1 MILTVPTTPT
11 LVPDASLRVN
21 GRGDGVRVQIV
32 LHRRDAKVSD
42 AALYV
47 ANTVNSNCTPLIRPT
62 VVRNRPV
69 SPSKATT
76 QDRASATPSI
86 NKART
91 PAMAVEKASFTNVNS
106 T

>member
-1 MILTVPTTPT
+1 M
-11 LVPDASLRVN
+11 ACRW
-21 GRGDGVRVQIV
+21 GRRGVQIV
-32 LHRRDAKVSD
+32 RHRRDARVSD

-47 ANTVNSNCTPLIRPT
+47 ANTVNSNCTPLMRPT
-62 VVRNRPV
+62 VVRNRGA

-86 NKART
+86 NKAST
-91 PAMAVEKASFTNVNS
+91 PAVSVEKASFTNVNS